1 MHSLMGVQNHIVC
14 HKDLVNATVFD
25 TAVASLTVPPG
36 FL

>member
-14 HKDLVNATVFD
+14 YKDLVNATVVD
-25 TAVASLTVPPG
+25 TAVVSLTVSLG